1 MSEPTPLSPPPAES
15 VLTLTAPEVPKP
27 VATTAAPKMAPQVD
41 PAALPGLDARVEDY
55 VGALMNSAPNSPE
68 FTAKANDVR
77 TMGDVD
83 IRNAA
88 ESSNRLLQTPVK
100 ALREGGLAQ
109 GSKVGNTLLELRR
122 TVEDLDPAGARGS
135 KKFLGM
141 IPFGDRLNDY
151 FRKYQD
157 SQSHLNAIVN
167 ALYSGQDELRK
178 DNAALNQEKSHLWET
193 MGRLNQYIY
202 IAERLDAKLAATIA
216 QLEPSE
222 PERAKALREDVLF
235 YVRQKHQDLLTQL
248 AVSIQNYLAIDI
260 VIKNNL
266 ELIKGVD
273 RATTTTVSALRTAVI
288 VAQALNNQ
296 KLVLDQITALN
307 STTSALIESTS
318 QMLKDNSVKIQEQA
332 ASATIGLPQLQKA
345 FENVYATMD
354 AIDAFKGQAL
364 VSMGQTIAVLQG
376 EVDKSKSYL
385 DRVSRQDE
393 RVQSGTLD
401 LGKQL

>member
-27 VATTAAPKMAPQVD
+27 VTTTAAPKMAPQVD
-41 PAALPGLDARVEDY
+41 PAALPGLDSRVEDY
-55 VGALMNSAPNSPE
+55 VSSLMTAATNSPE
-68 FTAKANDVR
+68 FAAKANDVR

-141 IPFGDRLNDY
+141 IPFGDRLTDY

-178 DNAALNQEKSHLWET
+178 DNAALNAEKSHLWET
-193 MGRLNQYIY
+193 MGRLYQYI
-202 IAERLDAKLAATIA
+202 
-216 QLEPSE
+216 
-222 PERAKALREDVLF
+222 
-235 YVRQKHQDLLTQL
+235 
-248 AVSIQNYLAIDI
+248 
-260 VIKNNL
+260 
-266 ELIKGVD
+266 
-273 RATTTTVSALRTAVI
+273 
-288 VAQALNNQ
+288 
-296 KLVLDQITALN
+296 
-307 STTSALIESTS
+307 
-318 QMLKDNSVKIQEQA
+318 
-332 ASATIGLPQLQKA
+332 
-345 FENVYATMD
+345 
-354 AIDAFKGQAL
+354 
-364 VSMGQTIAVLQG
+364 
-376 EVDKSKSYL
+376 
-385 DRVSRQDE
+385 
-393 RVQSGTLD
+393 
-401 LGKQL
+401 